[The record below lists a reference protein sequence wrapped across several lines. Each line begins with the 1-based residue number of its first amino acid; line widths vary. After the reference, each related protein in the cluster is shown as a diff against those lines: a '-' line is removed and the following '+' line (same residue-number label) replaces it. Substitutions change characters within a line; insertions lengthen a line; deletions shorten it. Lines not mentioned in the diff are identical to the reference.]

1 MLIAFVMI
9 DHFPYKFEEHKDVRL
24 KKRNV
29 VIFHKSGTRS
39 VIMDTSPGLIGVNRG
54 MSLQEISVSLSDVI
68 TIEADI
74 DAYNREFN
82 SILIR
87 LGNRSPVVEPSSLGS
102 AYVGLDGLNNTYGSE
117 GQLVDVL
124 LQAVPDYMKP
134 RVGVSN
140 GKFLSYLAAMTAL
153 DGGAYRTPDSLEDFL
168 SPWPIEILPV
178 DSVVKDRLRS
188 FGFYT
193 LGHLAKCQIG
203 PIQAQFGKIG
213 ARIWYLSRGIDD
225 EPLTALKHSGVI
237 GKQLNFAAPIIEMKM
252 LLIAF
257 DNLLGSILA
266 NPEMS
271 GRYARTVLLEGI
283 IYNRGSW
290 QKRIV
295 FKTPVGNRL
304 QAMRIIKS
312 SLEGIRLPGPLESI
326 SLTLGELT
334 GEIGHQGS
342 LFREVRRHEHLAQA
356 IKQLAVSQGS
366 NPVLHVV
373 EVEPWSRIPERR
385 LALMTYDP

>member
-1 MLIAFVMI
+1 
-9 DHFPYKFEEHKDVRL
+9 
-24 KKRNV
+24 
-29 VIFHKSGTRS
+29 
-39 VIMDTSPGLIGVNRG
+39 
-54 MSLQEISVSLSDVI
+54 
-68 TIEADI
+68 
-74 DAYNREFN
+74 
-82 SILIR
+82 
-87 LGNRSPVVEPSSLGS
+87 
-102 AYVGLDGLNNTYGSE
+102 
-117 GQLVDVL
+117 
-124 LQAVPDYMKP
+124 
-134 RVGVSN
+134 
-140 GKFLSYLAAMTAL
+140 
-153 DGGAYRTPDSLEDFL
+153 
-168 SPWPIEILPV
+168 
-178 DSVVKDRLRS
+178 
-188 FGFYT
+188 
-193 LGHLAKCQIG
+193 
-203 PIQAQFGKIG
+203 
-213 ARIWYLSRGIDD
+213 
-225 EPLTALKHSGVI
+225 
-237 GKQLNFAAPIIEMKM
+237 M

-271 GRYARTVLLEGI
+271 GRYARTVLLEGT

-295 FKTPVGNRL
+295 FKAPVGNRL

-342 LFREVRRHEHLAQA
+342 LFREVRRREHLAQA
-356 IKQLAVSQGS
+356 IKQLEVSQGS